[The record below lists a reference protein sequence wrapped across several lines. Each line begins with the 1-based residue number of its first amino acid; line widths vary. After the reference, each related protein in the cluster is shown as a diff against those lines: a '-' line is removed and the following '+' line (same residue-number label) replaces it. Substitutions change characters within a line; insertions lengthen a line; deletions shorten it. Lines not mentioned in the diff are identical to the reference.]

1 MEASNELIKKLLEYN
16 FIRINHEPYK
26 RFQNEELFNALKYAN
41 NRDSDAESL
50 YLKLDKERADVEAYN
65 FNIKRKVE
73 SALDVVVEEAKKM
86 FLNRW
91 VSYNFNDNSLS
102 SCNMRYMYVK
112 KVFIDDTTDIEHTS
126 HHIMLGGPSV
136 YISDSQYA
144 GSAKV
149 KYEENESIT
158 FLPAVY
164 YRDEKESKELVR
176 YSQLHYSTENAFNE
190 RIDAIIARLTTNI
203 RESRNQLL
211 DKAVPNDA

>member
-26 RFQNEELFNALKYAN
+26 LFKNEELFNALKYAN
-41 NRDSDAESL
+41 NRDPDAESL
-50 YLKLDKERADVEAYN
+50 YLKLDKERAEVDEYN
-65 FNIKRKVE
+65 FKIKRKVE
-73 SALDVVVEEAKKM
+73 SALDAVVEEAKNM
-86 FLNRW
+86 FMNRW
-91 VSYNFNDNSLS
+91 VSYNFNNNSLS

-112 KVFIDDTTDIEHTS
+112 KVFIDDAHDIEHTA
-126 HHIMLGGPSV
+126 HNIMLGGPSV
-136 YISDSQYA
+136 YISDSPYA

-164 YRDEKESKELVR
+164 YRDEKEIKELVR

-190 RIDAIIARLTTNI
+190 RIDAIMSQLTSNI
-203 RESRNQLL
+203 RETRNQLL
-211 DKAVPNDA
+211 DKAVPDGE